1 MKKLFYVL
9 PLFLGGIFYAQNFK
23 ADSTQFKKISNEILV
38 KGKGYDDLREL
49 TKNIGNRL
57 CGSANYEKATQWAM
71 QKLKDAGADKV
82 WFQPVLV
89 KVWTRGAESLKIK
102 TGNGKWENVKML
114 SLGNSEGTKGKDLKG
129 EILVVKTL
137 EEFLKMPDE
146 LVKNKIVFF
155 NYPFN
160 QEFLTTGQAYG
171 DAGKYRRVT
180 ASEVAKKGGK
190 AVIIRSLTSNFDDVP
205 HTGSLKY
212 DDGIAKIPAIAI
224 GAETANKLENSL
236 LKKQHIEAILNSNCG
251 MNGEKLTHS
260 VIGEITGNK
269 DKSVIVVSGH

>member
-1 MKKLFYVL
+1 
-9 PLFLGGIFYAQNFK
+9 
-23 ADSTQFKKISNEILV
+23 
-38 KGKGYDDLREL
+38 
-49 TKNIGNRL
+49 
-57 CGSANYEKATQWAM
+57 
-71 QKLKDAGADKV
+71 
-82 WFQPVLV
+82 
-89 KVWTRGAESLKIK
+89 
-102 TGNGKWENVKML
+102 
-114 SLGNSEGTKGKDLKG
+114 
-129 EILVVKTL
+129 VKTL
-137 EEFLKMPDE
+137 EEFLKIPDE

-224 GAETANKLENSL
+224 GAETADKLENSL
-236 LKKQHIEAILNSNCG
+236 LKNNIL
-251 MNGEKLTHS
+251 KLFS
-260 VIGEITGNK
+260 ILIAE
-269 DKSVIVVSGH
+269 